1 MTIRDLKKY
10 TESLWDWGFLDG
22 CFKRNIKV
30 TDIDGLVEA
39 GGRFLLLEAKS
50 SNAPIP
56 DGQRFAFEALVKT
69 GLWTVLVMWG
79 KPNEPESY
87 LLMDGRPGR
96 PEIKSCDRTEIQ
108 FIVST
113 WFEIVDG
120 R

>member
-22 CFKRNIKV
+22 CFKRN
-30 TDIDGLVEA
+30 
-39 GGRFLLLEAKS
+39 
-50 SNAPIP
+50 
-56 DGQRFAFEALVKT
+56 FEALVKT